1 MHSRVAVS
9 PRTIFFVLRD
19 CLSGGAGAGRAPR
32 RLSAIL
38 CSNLILP
45 NTSFP
50 WSPSPALPL
59 LGIAKQCFKL

>member
-1 MHSRVAVS
+1 MAV
-9 PRTIFFVLRD
+9 PAHGFPVLRD
-19 CLSGGAGAGRAPR
+19 CLSGKAPR

-50 WSPSPALPL
+50 WSPSTALPL